1 MQPSRSS
8 LELTATCKRKAS
20 DFKSRQ
26 QLRAEELEAVSKAI
40 QIVSRGA
47 VDGSADKHLHSGR
60 RLKLFATRPVEIKKG
75 ASKVR
80 EQRQKMR
87 DGWKSDEDA

>member
-1 MQPSRSS
+1 M
-8 LELTATCKRKAS
+8 
-20 DFKSRQ
+20 
-26 QLRAEELEAVSKAI
+26 RAEELEAVSKAI
-40 QIVSRGA
+40 QFVSSGA
-47 VDGSADKHLHSGR
+47 VDGGADKNLHSGSQFK
-60 RLKLFATRPVEIKKG
+60 RLCVARPVEIKKG